1 MSAIPKRVDCFT
13 KFYNEIF
20 DRGYSK
26 QPLLLG
32 QSQGGLIMLSWLVKN
47 PTKLKAFAGIYSV
60 LNLRSWPMTPNLST
74 TLADVEMD
82 QDTFFKKG

>member
-1 MSAIPKRVDCFT
+1 M
-13 KFYNEIF
+13 F

-26 QPLLLG
+26 QPVLLG
-32 QSQGGLIMLSWLVKN
+32 QSRGGLIMLSWLVKN
-47 PTKLKAFAGIYSV
+47 PTKLKAFVGIYPV